1 MDTYIDVFVGNR
13 STEMKFDVHVFYN
26 GEKLIYKVND
36 FNYLSNIIRNLSE
49 RSNLYVDTRGIGL
62 AFVDVLEKGKIPY
75 KSIKFNR
82 PLAAK

>member
-13 STEMKFDVHVFYN
+13 NTETKFEVHIFSN

-36 FNYLSNIIRNLSE
+36 FNYLSNIMRNLSE
-49 RSNLYVDTRGIGL
+49 RSNLYVDIHGIGL
-62 AFVDVLEKGKIPY
+62 AFADVLEKGKIPY

-82 PLAAK
+82 PLVAE